1 MPRFCANLSLLFT
14 EQPFVGRYGA
24 AARAGFTGVECHFP
38 YGVPAEAL
46 ADELQ
51 AHQLEQVLFNLP
63 PGNWAAG
70 ERGIACLP
78 DRVDEFE
85 AGVGQALEYA
95 RILGC
100 RRINCLA
107 GLAPDGADRAE
118 LLAVMGRNLRFA
130 ARALSRQGI
139 ELMVE
144 PINTRDMP
152 GFLLNHSAE
161 TLALIERVGEP
172 NVKLQYDVYHMQIM
186 EGDLARTL
194 QRERARIGHVQ
205 IADNPGRHEP
215 GSGEINFPFL
225 FDWLDR
231 IGYTGWVSAEYIPAG
246 DTAAGLGWMR
256 ADDRVGG

>member
-1 MPRFCANLSLLFT
+1 MPRFCANLSLMFT
-14 EQPFVGRYGA
+14 GYPFVERYRA
-24 AARAGFTGVECHFP
+24 AARAGFAGVECHFP
-38 YGVPAEAL
+38 YGVPAPEL
-46 ADELQ
+46 ATELH
-51 AHQLEQVLFNLP
+51 AHHLEQVLFNLP
-63 PGNWAAG
+63 PGDWAAG

-78 DRVDEFE
+78 DRIDEFE
-85 AGVGQALEYA
+85 AGVAHAIDYA
-95 RILGC
+95 HALGC

-107 GLAPDGADRAE
+107 GIAPADTDRAE
-118 LLAVMGRNLRFA
+118 LLSVMARNLRFA
-130 ARALSRQGI
+130 ARALAGAGI

-152 GFLLNHSAE
+152 GFLLNRSAD

-172 NVKLQYDVYHMQIM
+172 NVKLQYDIYHMQIM

-194 QRERARIGHVQ
+194 ERELARIGHVQ

-215 GSGEINFPFL
+215 GTGEINYPFL

-246 DTAAGLGWMR
+246 DTVEGLGWMPR
-256 ADDRVGG
+256 

>member
-1 MPRFCANLSLLFT
+1 MMPRFAANLSMMFNEHAFLDRF
-14 EQPFVGRYGA
+14 RA
-24 AARAGFTGVECHFP
+24 AAAQGFKAVEFLFP
-38 YGVPAEAL
+38 YDYAPGEVAAQL
-46 ADELQ
+46 VSNNLKQ
-51 AHQLEQVLFNLP
+51 ALFNLP
-63 PGNWAAG
+63 PGDWAKG

-78 DRVDEFE
+78 DRIDEFE
-85 AGVGQALEYA
+85 SGVAQAIDYA
-95 RILGC
+95 RELGC

-107 GLAPDGADRAE
+107 GIAPADADRAE
-118 LLAVMGRNLRFA
+118 LVSVMERNLRFA
-130 ARALSRQGI
+130 ARALAGAGI

-152 GFLLNHSAE
+152 GFLLNRSAE
-161 TLALIERVGEP
+161 TLALIERVGAP

-194 QRERARIGHVQ
+194 QRELARIGHVQ

-215 GSGEINFPFL
+215 GTGEINYPFL

-246 DTAAGLGWMR
+246 DTVDGLGWIPR
-256 ADDRVGG
+256 

>member
-14 EQPFVGRYGA
+14 EHPFAERWAA
-24 AARAGFTGVECHFP
+24 AARAGFRGVECHFP
-38 YGVPAEAL
+38 YGEPAAVL
-46 ADELQ
+46 AEELRRNG
-51 AHQLEQVLFNLP
+51 LEQVLFNLP
-63 PGNWAAG
+63 PGDWAAG

-78 DRVDEFE
+78 DRVAEFE
-85 AGVGQALEYA
+85 DGVGRAIAYA
-95 RILGC
+95 RALDC

-107 GLAPDGADRAE
+107 GIAPAGAERGE
-118 LLAVMGRNLRFA
+118 LLAVMERNLRFA
-130 ARALSRQGI
+130 ARALAREKI
-139 ELMVE
+139 ELLVE
-144 PINTRDMP
+144 PINDRDMP
-152 GFLLNHSAE
+152 GFLLNRSAD

-194 QRERARIGHVQ
+194 QRELPRIGHVQ

-215 GSGEINFPFL
+215 GSGEINYPFL

-246 DTAAGLGWMR
+246 DTAAGLGWMPR
-256 ADDRVGG
+256 